1 MQFADSTL
9 RLASS
14 VNYVTEGN
22 KKLKD
27 IAKYSPALLM
37 EAVWAGNAE
46 VLEERLKEGG
56 VVDWGARREVRDYHR
71 ID

>member
-22 KKLKD
+22 KELED